1 MKNRAT
7 IALATA
13 TLAASMAM
21 GAMAPATAAD
31 NQPTSIE
38 AIQGT
43 GSASP
48 MAGQQVTVRAVVT
61 GAYAEGGIRGFYVQ
75 TAGSGAEVSPEGSS
89 GIFVFSSSGVAKVA
103 VGDHVQ
109 VTGTVGEYFG
119 LTQISAS
126 ASGVQVLAEPAD
138 AIKPLAIDIPS
149 GDAERE
155 RFESML
161 IDPQGQWTV
170 ADNYSLNQFGEIT
183 LAQGTSSI
191 LPGERTLR
199 QATDAFAPGSA
210 QALALEAENQ
220 QRALLLDDGATLN
233 FLGASSNKSVP
244 LPYIS
249 ADHHVS
255 VGAEATFTGPVI
267 MDYRYDLWRLQ
278 PQGQV
283 IGAEDADI
291 PAAFAR
297 ANEAKPADVGGN
309 VSVGSFNVLNYF
321 TTTGDQLSGCTYY
334 ADRAGAPVTVRGG
347 CDARGAANEENLARQ
362 QAKIVSALN
371 KFDADVVVLEEIENS
386 ARFGLDRD
394 HALATLVDALNE
406 AAGEQQ
412 WKYVPSPA
420 SVPADEDVI
429 RTAMI
434 YKTDAVKPIDES
446 AILDDA
452 AFDNARDP
460 LAQAFQRVGGN
471 ANTRFLAVANHFK
484 SKGSDPKDG
493 SANADRGDGAG
504 AWNAARVEQAE
515 ALVKFAEGLKKERN
529 TNKVLLAGDFNSY
542 SAEEPIQVLAQAGYV
557 DLGASAPTRSYLFD
571 GRTGS
576 LDHIFGS
583 SEAAQHVTGQT
594 IWNINA
600 TESVA
605 YEYSRYNYNVAQLF
619 SPDQFRSSDHD
630 PVLVGLQL
638 NKK

>member
-13 TLAASMAM
+13 TLAASMAL
-21 GAMAPATAAD
+21 GAMAPATAA
-31 NQPTSIE
+31 NTQLTSIE
-38 AIQGT
+38 KIQGT
-43 GSASP
+43 GTASE
-48 MAGQQVTVRAVVT
+48 MVGQQVTVRAVVT

-75 TAGSGAEVSPEGSS
+75 TAGSGSEVSPEGSS
-89 GIFVFSSSGVAKVA
+89 GIFVYSPSGVAEVA

-109 VTGTVGEYFG
+109 VTGTVSEYYG
-119 LTQISAS
+119 LTQLSAS
-126 ASGVQVLAEPAD
+126 ASGIEVLTEPAD
-138 AIKPLAIDIPS
+138 AVKALAIEIPS
-149 GDAERE
+149 SDRERE

-170 ADNYSLNQFGEIT
+170 ADNYSLNQYGEMT

-199 QATDAFAPGSA
+199 QATDAFAPGSTQA
-210 QALALEAENQ
+210 QALEAENQ
-220 QRALLLDDGATLN
+220 ERALLLDDGATLN
-233 FLGASSNKSVP
+233 FLGSNANKSVP
-244 LPYIS
+244 LPYLS
-249 ADHHVS
+249 VDHHVS
-255 VGAEATFTGPVI
+255 VGAAATFTGPVI
-267 MDYRYDLWRLQ
+267 MDYRYDLWRMQ

-283 IGAEDADI
+283 VGAEDADI
-291 PAAFAR
+291 PAAFAQ
-297 ANEAKPADVGGN
+297 ASDAGPEAVGGN

-321 TTTGDQLSGCTYY
+321 TTTGDQLSGCSYY
-334 ADRAGAPVTVRGG
+334 TDREGQPVTVRSG
-347 CDARGAANEENLARQ
+347 CDARGAANDQSLQRQ

-394 HALATLVDALNE
+394 DALATLVDALNQ
-406 AAGEQQ
+406 AAGKQQ
-412 WKYVPSPA
+412 WKYVPRPV

-434 YKTDAVKPIDES
+434 YKNAAVKPIDES
-446 AILDDA
+446 VILDDA

-471 ANTRFLAVANHFK
+471 SKTRFLAVANHFK

-493 SANADRGDGAG
+493 SANADKGDGAG
-504 AWNAARVEQAE
+504 AWNAARVDQAK
-515 ALVKFAEGLKKERN
+515 ALVQFAQGLKKQRN
-529 TNKVLLAGDFNSY
+529 TNKVLLAGDLNSY
-542 SAEEPIQVLAQAGYV
+542 SAEEPIRVLEKAGYV
-557 DLGASAPTRSYLFD
+557 NLAAGVDTRSYLF
-571 GRTGS
+571 GARTGS

-583 SEAAQHVTGQT
+583 TEVAGRVTGQT

-605 YEYSRYNYNVAQLF
+605 YEYSRFNYNVAQLF
-619 SPDQFRSSDHD
+619 APDQFRSSDHD

>member
-13 TLAASMAM
+13 TIAASMAL

-31 NQPTSIE
+31 TQATSIE
-38 AIQGT
+38 KIQGT
-43 GSASP
+43 GTASE
-48 MAGQQVTVRAVVT
+48 MVGQQVTVRAVVT
-61 GAYAEGGIRGFYVQ
+61 GAYSEGGFRGFYIQ
-75 TAGSGAEVSPEGSS
+75 TAGSGSEISPEGSS
-89 GIFVFSSSGVAKVA
+89 GIFVYSPSGVDKVV

-109 VTGTVGEYFG
+109 VSGTVSEYFG
-119 LTQISAS
+119 LTQLTAS
-126 ASGVQVLAEPAD
+126 DSGIELLTEPAA
-138 AIKPLAIDIPS
+138 AIKPLAIEIPS
-149 GDAERE
+149 SDSERE

-170 ADNYSLNQFGEIT
+170 ADNYSLNQYGEIT
-183 LAQGTSSI
+183 LAQGTSEI

-199 QATDAFAPGSA
+199 QATDAFSPGSTEA
-210 QALALEAENQ
+210 VALEAENQ
-220 QRALLLDDGATLN
+220 ERALLLDDGATMN
-233 FLGASSNKSVP
+233 FLGSNTNKSIP
-244 LPYIS
+244 LPYLS

-255 VGAEATFTGPVI
+255 VGAAATFTGPVI
-267 MDYRYDLWRLQ
+267 MDYRYDLWRVQ

-283 IGAEDADI
+283 VGAEDADI
-291 PAAFAR
+291 PAAFAQ
-297 ANEAKPADVGGN
+297 ASDAGPEAVGGN

-321 TTTGDQLSGCTYY
+321 TTTGDQLSGCSYY
-334 ADRAGAPVTVRGG
+334 TDREGQPVTVRSG
-347 CDARGAANEENLARQ
+347 CDARGAANDQSLQRQ

-394 HALATLVDALNE
+394 DALATLVDALNQ
-406 AAGEQQ
+406 AAGKQQ
-412 WKYVPSPA
+412 WKYVPSPV

-434 YKTDAVKPIDES
+434 YKNAAVKPIDES
-446 AILDDA
+446 VILDDA

-471 ANTRFLAVANHFK
+471 SKTRFLAVANHFK

-493 SANADRGDGAG
+493 SANADKGDGAG
-504 AWNAARVEQAE
+504 AWNAARVDQAK
-515 ALVKFAEGLKKERN
+515 ALVQFAQGLKKQRN

-542 SAEEPIQVLAQAGYV
+542 SAEEPIRVLEKAGYV
-557 DLGASAPTRSYLFD
+557 NLAAGVDTRSYLF
-571 GRTGS
+571 GARTGS

-583 SEAAQHVTGQT
+583 TEVAGRVTGQT

-605 YEYSRYNYNVAQLF
+605 YEYSRFNYNVAQLF
-619 SPDQFRSSDHD
+619 APDQFRSSDHD